1 MKNNGFYIKSIIAK
15 GDGVVIS
22 RIDLRFGC
30 NLIFGP
36 SDTGKSTVFQIL
48 DFMLGRSTNPKE
60 VPEGEGYNDY
70 YMEIV
75 TLDNKTL
82 YTVKRKLNEKN
93 VIVKK
98 CSFEQFDTIAIVGAP
113 YSLTRKKNSYSSFL
127 MEINGHKEG
136 LEIRKNVTEKMNL
149 TFTWLRHLV
158 LTDENN
164 MVSETPIFNPSG
176 DKMNVTREKSL
187 IYYLT
192 TGVDDSKLAAQEN
205 EKIRVSRI
213 KGKIEI
219 TSEDITSV
227 ESRIS
232 DLGDVGYAEFTESA
246 LQTIQNKLS
255 SKENQYEVLQKELNS
270 RNEEKRNLYS
280 SKLFAKEFISR
291 MELLQKHYHTDKKR
305 YEYLSQGAALFEVA
319 DEIKK
324 CPLCNS
330 KIEKPAQLD
339 VKYRNAISQELIMV
353 DSKIRDIANLID
365 GRNTEL
371 LSIEKKIEMT
381 EKVISEIKYEI
392 NSFGGNLE
400 SLKQMLQQY
409 QANIEKKTEK
419 KLLLE
424 ELGRLNMK
432 LDELK
437 REQKEKSPNSSYKR
451 IFDIRD
457 DFYEMLKNK
466 LIDWNIIEK
475 DDRILF
481 DEDIF
486 DFTIGNKK
494 RLACGKGTRGVTRT
508 AILMTLLEYC
518 NIKDIPFSSLLVM
531 DSPITAHFSDGRQ
544 EAGKKTQSRFFN
556 YCNNNVKDYQLIIID
571 NKSPNIEE
579 RERLNNINYIE
590 FSKEEGRPGF
600 YLGKIKSPI

>member
-1 MKNNGFYIKSIIAK
+1 MKNKGFYIKSIIAK
-15 GDGVVIS
+15 GDGVVLS
-22 RIDLRFGC
+22 RIDLQFGC

-48 DFMLGRSTNPKE
+48 DFMFGSNSDPKK
-60 VPEGEGYNDY
+60 VPEGEGYDEY

-75 TLDNKTL
+75 TLHNNTL

-93 VIVKK
+93 VLVKE
-98 CSFEQFDTIAIVGAP
+98 CPYEQFDTIAIVGIP
-113 YSLTRKKNSYSSFL
+113 YSLTGNKNSYSSFL
-127 MEINGHKEG
+127 MGINGHKEG
-136 LEIRKNVTEKMNL
+136 LEIRKNVAAKMKL

-158 LTDENN
+158 LTDESN

-176 DKMNVTREKSL
+176 NVIYVTPEKSL

-192 TGVDDSKLAAQEN
+192 TGVDDSELAAEEN

-219 TSEDITSV
+219 TLEDITSV

-232 DLGDVGYAEFTESA
+232 DFGDIGYAEFTESA
-246 LQTIQNKLS
+246 VQTIQNELNC
-255 SKENQYEVLQKELNS
+255 KENQYEMLQKKLNS

-280 SKLFAKEFISR
+280 SKLFAEEFISR
-291 MELLQKHYHTDKKR
+291 MKLLQKHYLTDKKR

-330 KIEKPAQLD
+330 KIEEPAQ
-339 VKYRNAISQELIMV
+339 VNVNYRNAISQEVIKV
-353 DSKIRDIANLID
+353 DSKLRDIANLIN
-365 GRNTEL
+365 GKEIER
-371 LSIEKKIEMT
+371 LSIVKKIEMT
-381 EKVISEIKYEI
+381 EKVICEIRYSI

-400 SLKQMLQQY
+400 FLKQMLQQY
-409 QANIEKKTEK
+409 QENIEKKTEK

-424 ELGRLNMK
+424 ELDRLNMK
-432 LDELK
+432 WNQLK
-437 REQKEKSPNSSYKR
+437 KEQKEKSANSSYKR
-451 IFDIRD
+451 TTDIRD
-457 DFYEMLKNK
+457 EFCEMLKNK
-466 LIDWNIIEK
+466 LLNWNVIKK

-481 DEDIF
+481 DEKNF
-486 DFTIGNKK
+486 DFTIGNKQ
-494 RLACGKGTRGVTRT
+494 RIACGKGTRGVTRT
-508 AILMTLLEYC
+508 AILITLLEYC

-531 DSPITAHFSDGRQ
+531 DSPITAHFSDGRK
-544 EAGKKTQSRFFN
+544 EADDMTQSRFFK

-571 NKSPNIEE
+571 NKSPNAED
-579 RERLNNINYIE
+579 REKLNNINYIE
-590 FSKEEGRPGF
+590 FSKEEGRNGF
-600 YLGKIKSPI
+600 YMGKI